1 MDRTHDRQLI
11 ARLQSRDETAVAELA
26 ERYSSRIYQLALRHT
41 KNREDAEEVTQD
53 VFRRVAEKI
62 HEFESQPRPGSFR
75 TWLSNL
81 TRWRIIDKFRA
92 QRPPR
97 EEHQATLRFADG
109 GEVVLTG
116 ADADRAIS
124 ALEDF
129 AGYPQAD
136 SP

>member
-1 MDRTHDRQLI
+1 MTLLRVKGDEPGGTFFVYN
-11 ARLQSRDETAVAELA
+11 LQM
-26 ERYSSRIYQLALRHT
+26 
-41 KNREDAEEVTQD
+41 VT
-53 VFRRVAEKI
+53 
-62 HEFESQPRPGSFR
+62 
-75 TWLSNL
+75 
-81 TRWRIIDKFRA
+81 RA
-92 QRPPR
+92 DCRGFDGPR